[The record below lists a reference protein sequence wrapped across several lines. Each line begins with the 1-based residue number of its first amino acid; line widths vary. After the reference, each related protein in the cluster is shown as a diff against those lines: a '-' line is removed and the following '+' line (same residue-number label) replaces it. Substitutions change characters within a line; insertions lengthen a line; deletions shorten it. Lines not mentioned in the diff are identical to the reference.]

1 MPDLTQAL
9 WRLALFGG
17 GMLFFLALELARPY
31 RRPSRPKGRRWAR
44 NLGLTAANNVALAL
58 TVGALPF
65 AAAAYASRQG
75 AGLLNLVDWP
85 YWLKLLAALVAL
97 DLLIWVWHLLNHLVP
112 LLWRFHRVHHT
123 DLNMDVSTATR
134 FHAGELLASR
144 VLLAAEVYL
153 LGADVVMVAV
163 FDAAVVLFAQF
174 HHSSLAAPAWLERA
188 WWVLFVPPS
197 MHRIHHSVKIAER
210 NSNYGTI
217 FSLWDRWLGTLVA
230 GVDQAGIR
238 IGVGGHY
245 DPERV
250 KLRHL
255 LYMPFM
261 PYVR

>member
-1 MPDLTQAL
+1 MPEPTHVLL
-9 WRLALFGG
+9 RGGLAVAGL
-17 GMLFFLALELARPY
+17 LFFLVLELAAPY
-31 RRPSRPKGRRWAR
+31 RKPSRPKARRWVR
-44 NLGLTAANNVALAL
+44 NLGLTAGNNLALAV

-65 AAAAYASRQG
+65 AAAALANRQG

-85 YWLKLLAALVAL
+85 YWLEMLLAVVVL
-97 DLLIWVWHLLNHLVP
+97 DLFIWVWHLLNHLVP

-134 FHAGELLASR
+134 FHLGELLASR
-144 VLLAAEVYL
+144 VLLAGEVYL
-153 LGADVVMVAV
+153 LGADVLMVAV
-163 FDAAVVLFAQF
+163 FDAAVVLFTQF

-197 MHRIHHSVKIAER
+197 MHRIHHSVVIDER

-217 FSLWDRWLGTLVA
+217 LSLWDRWLGTLVA
-230 GVDQAGIR
+230 GVDQSRIK

-245 DPERV
+245 DPGRV
-250 KLRHL
+250 KLPHL